1 MVRLLS
7 LPLVASVLVW
17 AQSISAANLR
27 RAQQAN
33 PARDVRPEPED
44 STDPTGEKGP
54 CHLDLIEVCNLPYPT
69 TYQGIFDARMCLWG
83 NRDKIT
89 KECLQYLLHDSPSVI
104 EPCYEPIAQ
113 FCGDVVPGDNRV
125 HNCLR
130 DKAADILSDQCSEI
144 VARDLEWTSS
154 TRPQRDARLP
164 PAYQSGDDAHTDSD
178 ASEDAEEAAE
188 FAYLMNKI
196 QRKNQLIGGEEDE
209 FDGAEA
215 SSDLAAKLMDVV
227 AFQDI
232 LASFAALPAVQQ
244 LQDFLVHI
252 NDELTLLEGYV
263 LRVMSALQS
272 RDETQLDLDGASD
285 FESSAPTACGDDDDA
300 VTDDAYGADDAA
312 YDAVADGYDAQFRT
326 APDEQPEDADNDT
339 SDDDVAGAFAFAPK
353 GPATSPLTSDALLQT
368 PRRVVDLL
376 VQTTMKA
383 QQTLAA
389 PTLRG
394 SAPAESTL
402 ERQEQQHA
410 AFIESLRAM
419 VQNALQDP
427 RQ

>member
-1 MVRLLS
+1 M
-7 LPLVASVLVW
+7 
-17 AQSISAANLR
+17 
-27 RAQQAN
+27 QA
-33 PARDVRPEPED
+33 EPVD

-130 DKAADILSDQCSEI
+130 DKAADVLSDQCSAI
-144 VARDLEWTSS
+144 VARDLEWTST
-154 TRPQRDARLP
+154 TRSQRDARLP
-164 PAYQSGDDAHTDSD
+164 PAYQSGDDADTDSD
-178 ASEDAEEAAE
+178 AEEDAEEDAE

-209 FDGAEA
+209 FDDTET

-232 LASFAALPAVQQ
+232 LASFAALPVVQQ

-263 LRVMSALQS
+263 LHVMSSLQS
-272 RDETQLDLDGASD
+272 RDETQLDLDAASD
-285 FESSAPTACGDDDDA
+285 FEGSAPTACGDDDAD
-300 VTDDAYGADDAA
+300 TDDADDGA

-326 APDEQPEDADNDT
+326 APDEQPEDADSN
-339 SDDDVAGAFAFAPK
+339 SFGDDVAGDFAFAST
-353 GPATSPLTSDALLQT
+353 GPVTTPLTSDALLQT

-394 SAPAESTL
+394 SAPAATKSSTL
-402 ERQEQQHA
+402 ERQEQHHA
-410 AFIESLRAM
+410 AFIESLRTM